1 MRPLRNNPDCNT
13 KVSTT
18 WDRVPCMTVYKG
30 RLYCGTGTCQ
40 GRGSAEFKYDVGK
53 VFSFEAGK
61 CVSYDEDLGAEWR
74 HIAAV
79 REKDQLKLYI
89 DGRLVS
95 TSTSLDAERFDLS
108 NDRPLLIG
116 FGQENYFNGSIRDVR
131 LYKDALDIAQV
142 KAIYDEAPA
151 NG

>member
-1 MRPLRNNPDCNT
+1 MDLGASAAQQSRLQHQGIDNLGPRA
-13 KVSTT
+13 VHE
-18 WDRVPCMTVYKG
+18 G

-79 REKDQLKLYI
+79 REKGQLKLYI

-116 FGQENYFNGSIRDVR
+116 FGQENYFKGSIRDVR
-131 LYKDALDIAQV
+131 RYKDALAIADAKV
-142 KAIYDEAPA
+142 TKA
-151 NG
+151 